1 MEHKFLRLFKDGVW
15 TGREDRMITLPNGD
29 TVNMDDYAKE
39 HGIDL
44 PDSSI
49 KHTKKA
55 KKKEINIDIEETSYE
70 DMEESLDG
78 GHTEV
83 DDRGDSEG

>member
-1 MEHKFLRLFKDGVW
+1 MEHKFLRLFKHGVW

-49 KHTKKA
+49 KPTKKA

-70 DMEESLDG
+70 DMAESLDD

>member
-29 TVNMDDYAKE
+29 SVNMDEYAAE

-44 PDSSI
+44 PDSGK
-49 KHTKKA
+49 KHTKKE
-55 KKKEINIDIEETSYE
+55 KKQEINTDIEETRHE
-70 DMEESLDG
+70 DMEESHDG
-78 GHTEV
+78 GDSEV
-83 DDRGDSEG
+83 DDGGDSEG

>member
-15 TGREDRMITLPNGD
+15 TGRDDRMITLPNGD

-44 PDSSI
+44 PDGGK

-55 KKKEINIDIEETSYE
+55 KKEEINIDIEETSYE
-70 DMEESLDG
+70 DMEESHDG

>member
-1 MEHKFLRLFKDGVW
+1 MEHKFLRLFKNGVW
-15 TGREDRMITLPNGD
+15 TGNEDRMITLPNGD
-29 TVNMDDYAKE
+29 MVNMDDYAKE

-49 KHTKKA
+49 KHAKKA

-70 DMEESLDG
+70 DMEESFDT
-78 GHTEV
+78 GHTDV